1 MSVCISVCLS
11 VTVKT
16 QERHAKTLC
25 CPSYFFM
32 FCMILENGVHY
43 LTLKEETLSGRNF
56 RKSPKSRNFANLGF
70 ANFVSWRKFM
80 EKTIVIFWKS
90 LSSDGNNFREW
101 LGKGNNDHFKS
112 LFSSYRLESL
122 NSLFFVFPSYYCF
135 FKLGKNFRDFWK
147 SIFSRLISYQAL
159 TFTKMGQN
167 HENHKSFCQQ
177 KFLSLVAVFR
187 KFVKGIN

>member
-16 QERHAKTLC
+16 QERRAKTLC

-112 LFSSYRLESL
+112 LFFFIPSWKPKFTFLCFPL
-122 NSLFFVFPSYYCF
+122 LLLFFQTWK
-135 FKLGKNFRDFWK
+135 KLSEFLEKY
-147 SIFSRLISYQAL
+147 IFSFNFLPGID
-159 TFTKMGQN
+159 F
-167 HENHKSFCQQ
+167 HKNGPKSRKSQ
-177 KFLSLVAVFR
+177 KFLPAKVSVLSSCF
-187 KFVKGIN
+187 